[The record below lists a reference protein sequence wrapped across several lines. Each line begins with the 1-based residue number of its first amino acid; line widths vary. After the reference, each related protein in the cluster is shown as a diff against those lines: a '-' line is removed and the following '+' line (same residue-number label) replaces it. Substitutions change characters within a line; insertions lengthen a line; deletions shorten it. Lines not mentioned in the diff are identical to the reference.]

1 MEQSS
6 VVVARSLALR
16 CALLARVALAIVA
29 LAPLGQTCLAEPLRV
44 DALPS
49 EKKVYPEVEEG
60 RRKLARMDLEGARAS
75 FDAAAKAHPELPGG
89 RVALGNTLVLIARV
103 REGRAQLEKAIIET
117 PNDPEPYLIFGDLAF
132 AEARFTDATLLY
144 DKSLALAQAFKGNE
158 TRKADL
164 VKRALTG
171 AALGA
176 EKHEQWED
184 AQRYLVALL
193 KIDPVMGV
201 AHFRLGRVK
210 FELKN
215 PKDAFASLSAAS
227 TLDEKIPSPEVTM
240 AKLYYEAK
248 DRVAADEWMQK
259 AIARAPKD
267 PKTRLELGQ
276 FYMETGRI
284 KEAKAQA
291 DEAVKLAPDMAD
303 ALLLAG
309 VANRYSR
316 DYPKA
321 VNYLEKAYLKSPGNL
336 LVSNQLALA
345 QVEMGEEPAR
355 RAMVLAESVMKQNPN
370 NAEAAATLG
379 WIYFNIGRMDEAER
393 MLRAAVSSA
402 NVQPDTAY
410 YYAKLQD
417 YRNRGDLAKPLLDQ
431 ALKSE
436 APFANREE
444 AQKLADQ
451 LNKRA
456 PAATPSETA
465 AKKGAT
471 PTSASKSTGAAEA
484 PKTGPSK
491 STPKADSPK
500 AESPKTGP
508 KPPAPKQ

>member
-1 MEQSS
+1 
-6 VVVARSLALR
+6 
-16 CALLARVALAIVA
+16 
-29 LAPLGQTCLAEPLRV
+29 
-44 DALPS
+44 
-49 EKKVYPEVEEG
+49 
-60 RRKLARMDLEGARAS
+60 
-75 FDAAAKAHPELPGG
+75 
-89 RVALGNTLVLIARV
+89 
-103 REGRAQLEKAIIET
+103 
-117 PNDPEPYLIFGDLAF
+117 
-132 AEARFTDATLLY
+132 
-144 DKSLALAQAFKGNE
+144 
-158 TRKADL
+158 
-164 VKRALTG
+164 
-171 AALGA
+171 
-176 EKHEQWED
+176 
-184 AQRYLVALL
+184 
-193 KIDPVMGV
+193 
-201 AHFRLGRVK
+201 
-210 FELKN
+210 
-215 PKDAFASLSAAS
+215 
-227 TLDEKIPSPEVTM
+227 LDEKIPSPEVTM